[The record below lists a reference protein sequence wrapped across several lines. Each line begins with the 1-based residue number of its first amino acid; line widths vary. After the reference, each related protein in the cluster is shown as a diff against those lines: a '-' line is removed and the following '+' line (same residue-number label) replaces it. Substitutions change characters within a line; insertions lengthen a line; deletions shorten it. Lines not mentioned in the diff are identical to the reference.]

1 MGLRAGSCSGLLD
14 KNMTCVS
21 GIAAYSVLLMYGRA
35 PVEHV
40 QVADAGCRAAVGVK
54 AKLWSQQQ
62 LLLLV

>member
-1 MGLRAGSCSGLLD
+1 
-14 KNMTCVS
+14 
-21 GIAAYSVLLMYGRA
+21 MYGRA